1 MARNKTAW
9 ILYYS
14 NSGNTK
20 NLADL
25 AEETLKDCG
34 WAVESASLMDFDP
47 AEIKN
52 PGLVLLG
59 TPTHFWAVPA
69 MARKGIARLP
79 DLSGAAGFVFS
90 TFGNV
95 FPSEVPYVLA
105 KALEKQGAKVLGG
118 AALVAPHN
126 FLDGQGHRLGEV
138 YQEFGKDQPDE
149 THLTAFAGAVQSVA
163 EKAEKKDYSGFDIQ
177 RLKSSKPVLTFMDRF
192 LPVEWEL
199 KALAPVTFDASKCQD
214 CGLCVQN
221 CNTQSITNGSGN
233 TKTINPKTCKR
244 CYTCARQCP
253 SGALTVDWA
262 RNEKLLRLAKKVVGS
277 PGSRIIDR

>member
-1 MARNKTAW
+1 MAQNKTAW
-9 ILYYS
+9 VLYYS

-20 NLADL
+20 DLADL
-25 AEETLKDCG
+25 AETALNDCG
-34 WAVESASLMDFDP
+34 WAVESASLMDFEP
-47 AEIKN
+47 TEVKSAE
-52 PGLVLLG
+52 LVLLG

-69 MARKGIARLP
+69 MAWKGIARLP

-95 FPSEVPYVLA
+95 FPSGVPYVLA
-105 KALEKQGAKVLGG
+105 KALEKRGAKVLGG

-126 FLDGQGHRLGEV
+126 FMDGQGHRLGEV
-138 YQEFGKDQPDE
+138 YREFGKGQPDE
-149 THLTAFAGAVQSVA
+149 AQLADFTKAVKSVA
-163 EKAEKKDYSGFDIQ
+163 EKAEKKDYSGFDIR
-177 RLKSSKPVLTFMDRF
+177 RLKSPKPALTFMDRF

-221 CNTQSITNGSGN
+221 CDTQSITNGSGQ
-233 TKTINPKTCKR
+233 TKAINPKTCKR

-253 SGALTVDWA
+253 SKALTVDWTK
-262 RNEKLLRLAKKVVGS
+262 NQKLLRLAKKMVRS
-277 PGSRIIDR
+277 PGSSVMV

>member
-1 MARNKTAW
+1 MAQKKTAW

-25 AEETLKDCG
+25 AEDTLKDCG
-34 WAVESASLMDFDP
+34 WAVKSASLRDFDP
-47 AEIKN
+47 AKMEK

-95 FPSEVPYVLA
+95 FPSEVPFVLA
-105 KALEKQGAKVLGG
+105 KALEKRGAKVLGG

-126 FLDGQGHRLGEV
+126 FMDGQGHRLGAV
-138 YQEFGKDQPDE
+138 YEEFGKGQPDE
-149 THLTAFAGAVQSVA
+149 ANLADFTKAVKSIA
-163 EKAEKKDYSGFDIQ
+163 EKAEIKDYSGFDIQ
-177 RLKSSKPVLTFMDRF
+177 RLKSPKPVLTFMDRF

-199 KALAPVTFDASKCQD
+199 KALAPVTFDAAQCQD
-214 CGLCVQN
+214 CGLCVQS
-221 CNTQSITNGSGN
+221 CDTQSITNGPGQ
-233 TKTINPKTCKR
+233 TKTINPTTCQR
-244 CYTCARQCP
+244 CYTCARQCS
-253 SGALTVDWA
+253 SGALAVDWA
-262 RNEKLLRLAKKVVGS
+262 KNEKLLRLAKKVVRS
-277 PGSRIIDR
+277 PGASVIVG